1 MKTEPMIIEYAF
13 KTLPF
18 EHQRVG
24 IKALVEHEAF
34 ALFDEMGAGKSKQV
48 IDAACILAEQGK
60 IDTVV
65 IVAPASVRCVWLD
78 KEIGEI
84 KKHSWMRNR
93 VYEFRKDFKEVWEDR
108 YETPQP
114 NLDWVVTNYEWLRS
128 AAHLGTLTEKI
139 ASLKAL
145 LILDES
151 SYVKNRSA
159 SQTKAV
165 LRLRKHCARCVLLN
179 GTPVTNSP
187 LDLWSQM
194 QILDEKILG
203 EYFKNFYN
211 FRYSYCTMRTQKFAG
226 RSFQQVVEYKNL
238 GELAQRISP
247 FVLRREKKDCLDLPA
262 KLYTEREVALSVESW
277 KRYQELKRDALIS
290 LGAASE
296 KRMEPNAAVRLMRLA
311 QLTSGILGNG
321 PTPQDPNDLDLPIF
335 SPSMQDL
342 SDEKLRW
349 AVEYLTEECTA
360 KAVIVWC
367 RWRRER
373 ERLAE
378 ALRSYNEKSGKVR
391 YTFEL
396 YGGQA
401 KIERDIAVKY
411 FSDNA
416 LTDYGGATYVLI
428 AQPHAG
434 GHGLN
439 LVAASEAIYLSNDFA
454 LGMRLQSEDRCHRP
468 GQVNQ
473 VTYIDVLA
481 TGPKGQHTIDHVI
494 FKALREKKN
503 VADLTCQEWRKEL
516 NDAQD

>member
-1 MKTEPMIIEYAF
+1 MKAEPMIIEYAF
-13 KTLPF
+13 KKPPF

-93 VYEFRKDFKEVWEDR
+93 VYEFRKDFKEIWEDP
-108 YETPQP
+108 YQTPQP
-114 NLDWVVTNYEWLRS
+114 NIDWVVTNYEWLRS
-128 AAHLGTLTEKI
+128 SAHLETLTEKI
-139 ASLKAL
+139 ANLKTL

-151 SYVKNRSA
+151 SYVKNRTSA
-159 SQTKAV
+159 QAKSV
-165 LRLRKHCARCVLLN
+165 LKLRKHCARCVLLN

-194 QILDEKILG
+194 QILDEKILS
-203 EYFKNFYN
+203 EYFKNFHN

-262 KLYTEREVALSVESW
+262 KLYTEREVALSAESW
-277 KRYQELKRDALIS
+277 KRYQELKHDALIS
-290 LGAASE
+290 LGEAGE

-311 QLTSGILGNG
+311 QLTSGILGGNRTVVRSFM
-321 PTPQDPNDLDLPIF
+321 PTTENDDWDGVIEETK
-335 SPSMQDL
+335 DI

-373 ERLAE
+373 ERLFK
-378 ALRSYNEKSGKVR
+378 ALDYNPEVIR
-391 YTFEL
+391 FQL
-396 YGGQA
+396 YGGQEKKA
-401 KIERDIAVKY
+401 REVAVTE
-411 FSDNA
+411 FSAPENRSV
-416 LTDYGGATYVLI
+416 YYKRKVLI

-439 LVAASEAIYLSNDFA
+439 LVAASESIYLSNDFA
-454 LGMRLQSEDRCHRP
+454 LGMRLQSEDRCHRL
-468 GQVNQ
+468 GQVNP

-503 VADLTCQEWRKEL
+503 VADLTCAEWRKEL
-516 NDAQD
+516 NDGQS